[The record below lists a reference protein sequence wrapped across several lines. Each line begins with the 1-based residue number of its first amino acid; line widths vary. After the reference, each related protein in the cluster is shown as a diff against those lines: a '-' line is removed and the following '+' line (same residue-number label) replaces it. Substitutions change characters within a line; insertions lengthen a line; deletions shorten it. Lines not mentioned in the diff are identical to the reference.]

1 MAGSKQKN
9 NKTTTIKK
17 TQSNRKPKKKNK
29 GGRKGKYHKWITKEG
44 MILIRSWARDGL
56 SNEQIA
62 KNIGINPDTLY
73 TWIKRFPEIDESLKK
88 GKEVVDF
95 EVENALLKRALGY
108 EYEEV
113 KKEYEN
119 GKLVRV
125 NKTIKREAPSTTAQI
140 FWLINRSRQTGKWQN
155 TRTNNVNVNTE
166 TNEIL
171 KSVGKQLV
179 EAEIN
184 LNNQIDTLDE

>member
-1 MAGSKQKN
+1 M
-9 NKTTTIKK
+9 T
-17 TQSNRKPKKKNK
+17 KNK
-29 GGRKGKYHKWITKEG
+29 GGRKSKYHTHVEPRLKE
-44 MILIRSWARDGL
+44 IEAWARDGL
-56 SNEQIA
+56 TDEQIA
-62 KNIGINPDTLY
+62 KNLGVAYSTFRKY
-73 TWIKRFPEIDESLKK
+73 KDEYPAFSAVLKK